1 MGEWFADV
9 IHAWRRL
16 RSAPVFTLFSVLT
29 LALGIGATTAIYSV
43 VYAAV
48 LRPPDIRDINRV
60 ANLYHADPRRG
71 GSGPTVSLARAD
83 FEDYRA
89 VQTSF
94 EFLAAWQAFRLPLA
108 AEGSAEWVMGESVGG
123 EYFSVVGIQPALGRL
138 IQPADDKPNAP
149 RVIVLSDALW
159 RRHFVADPT
168 VVGRVVKLGGE
179 TFEIIGVAP
188 PAFRGV
194 NMPNVLPTAAWIP
207 LSAAPVSDAG
217 DLTDRERRTV
227 FVKGRLRAGT
237 SIDQARAEV
246 QAIAHRLD
254 LAYPIGSD
262 LDWRFRTPAS
272 TSRPWAL
279 LPAASVKVHE
289 SVDRVAGPLA
299 TTIMVVVALV
309 LLVACTNVANLV
321 LARGTAR
328 RHETAVRLALGAT
341 RWRLVRAQI
350 IEAGLLSLAG
360 GAGAFAVARLL
371 MARVLSGELRL
382 APALTVQFTPAM
394 NLPVARRQR
403 SAPGWRSSFSASSP
417 RFTDRAAACGTRWRL
432 MVTTRR
438 CHAGEV
444 DGA

>member
-71 GSGPTVSLARAD
+71 GSGPTLSLSRAD

-89 VQTSF
+89 AQTSF
-94 EFLAAWQAFRLPLA
+94 QFLAAWQAFRLPLA

-138 IQPADDKPNAP
+138 IQPADDTPNAP

-168 VVGRVVKLGGE
+168 VVGHVVKLGGE
-179 TFEIIGVAP
+179 TFEIVGVAP

-207 LSAAPVSDAG
+207 LSAAPISTAG
-217 DLTDRERRTV
+217 RPDRSRTTDGLRE
-227 FVKGRLRAGT
+227 
-237 SIDQARAEV
+237 
-246 QAIAHRLD
+246 
-254 LAYPIGSD
+254 
-262 LDWRFRTPAS
+262 
-272 TSRPWAL
+272 
-279 LPAASVKVHE
+279 
-289 SVDRVAGPLA
+289 
-299 TTIMVVVALV
+299 
-309 LLVACTNVANLV
+309 
-321 LARGTAR
+321 
-328 RHETAVRLALGAT
+328 GA
-341 RWRLVRAQI
+341 
-350 IEAGLLSLAG
+350 LAG
-360 GAGAFAVARLL
+360 GHVD
-371 MARVLSGELRL
+371 
-382 APALTVQFTPAM
+382 
-394 NLPVARRQR
+394 RR
-403 SAPGWRSSFSASSP
+403 
-417 RFTDRAAACGTRWRL
+417 GTRRSPDDCPSARSG
-432 MVTTRR
+432 VSHRIRARCGDSGRPPARHARGRSCRR
-438 CHAGEV
+438 PA
-444 DGA
+444 